1 MLPLRSAVEPFAW
14 VVTDTVALPEPLD
27 GLTVTQ
33 AGAVTSQEVFE
44 VTALVVV
51 TTPTPGFHAV
61 VGTVKVPGSSWEC
74 NGGVWL

>member
-1 MLPLRSAVEPFAW
+1 MLPLRSAVEGLAW
-14 VVTDTVALPEPLD
+14 VVSDTVALPEPVA

-61 VGTVKVPGSSWEC
+61 VGTVKVGGTNPG
-74 NGGVWL
+74 